1 MLHTPPRT
9 RPRVVLV
16 TRKTSLEGLRESRG
30 TLDQVRF
37 YLASRGQDLAW
48 HQEAHE
54 RFVGAYALV
63 EKAIPA
69 DQRRVRIDRGNLDR
83 FLFAPDDLVLVVGQ
97 DGLVAN
103 VAKYLSGQRVIG
115 INPDP
120 ERFDGVLCRHPP
132 GAAGALLDWA
142 AAGISNGGGFQVETR
157 TMALAEREDGQK
169 LLALNEV
176 FVGHRT
182 HQSARYTIEVGGTTE
197 RHSSSGVLCATGT
210 GATGWTRSICEQRKI
225 EQELP
230 LPADPRLVWMVRE
243 PFPSVST
250 GVTLDFGILSP
261 DAHLVLRSEMAEGGA
276 IFADGIETDALEFL
290 GGQSVAV
297 RRAEQG
303 LHLIVPAP
311 RKETKDRPGSEAA
324 EPDGSP
330 DSTRPS

>member
-1 MLHTPPRT
+1 MGQAPRRT

-37 YLASRGQDLAW
+37 YLRSRGQDIAY

-54 RFVGAYALV
+54 RFVAAYAEV
-63 EKAIPA
+63 EGAIPA
-69 DQRRVRIDRGNLDR
+69 DQRRVRIDRGDLDR
-83 FLFAPDDLVLVVGQ
+83 FLFAPDDLILVVGQ

-115 INPDP
+115 INSDP

-132 GAAGALLDWA
+132 GAAKTLLDWA
-142 AAGISNGGGFQVETR
+142 AAGTSEAGGGFRIETR
-157 TMALAEREDGQK
+157 TMALAEREDGQI

-210 GATGWTRSICEQRKI
+210 GATGWARSICEQRKVKKK
-225 EQELP
+225 LP
-230 LPADPRLVWMVRE
+230 RPSDPRLAWMVRE

-250 GVTLDFGILSP
+250 GVALDFGLLPS
-261 DAHLVLRSEMAEGGA
+261 DARLVLHSEMAEGGA
-276 IFADGIETDALEFL
+276 IFADGIESDALEFL
-290 GGQSVAV
+290 GGQTVTLG
-297 RRAEQG
+297 RAEKA
-303 LHLIVPAP
+303 LRLVVPVKAVE
-311 RKETKDRPGSEAA
+311 KKDPPGPDAA
-324 EPDGSP
+324 GPDG
-330 DSTRPS
+330 